1 MVRVRRLEI
10 GPQMSDMPLDTKGKR
25 PAFFNDEALDAMMT
39 ALLETMAENWTLKE
53 RLYALEKALAE
64 NNVIP
69 ANAVENVTWTDAEKA
84 AHEVE
89 RQRILTDAFR
99 ALKGQFTGRS
109 ARQSEIDKN

>member
-1 MVRVRRLEI
+1 
-10 GPQMSDMPLDTKGKR
+10 MSDMPLDTKGKR

-53 RLYALEKALAE
+53 RLYALEKALADKG
-64 NNVIP
+64 VIP
-69 ANAVENVTWTDAEKA
+69 SDAVEKIEWTADEKM
-84 AHEVE
+84 AHEME

-109 ARQSEIDKN
+109 ARQSEIDQD

>member
-1 MVRVRRLEI
+1 
-10 GPQMSDMPLDTKGKR
+10 MSDMPLDTKGKR

-39 ALLETMAENWTLKE
+39 ALLETMAENWTLRE
-53 RLYALEKALAE
+53 RLYAFEKTLTE
-64 NNVIP
+64 NNLISED
-69 ANAVENVTWTDAEKA
+69 AIENVTWTDAEKMD
-84 AHEVE
+84 HELE